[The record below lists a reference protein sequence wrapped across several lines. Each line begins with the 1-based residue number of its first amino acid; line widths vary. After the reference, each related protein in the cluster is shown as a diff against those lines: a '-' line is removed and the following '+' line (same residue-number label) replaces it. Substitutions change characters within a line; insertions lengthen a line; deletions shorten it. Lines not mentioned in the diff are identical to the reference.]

1 MRIYLIPRLISEP
14 FFFRRSAPTPQPVL
28 GGNLEGEMKG
38 ESNQA
43 MTATDGIAIKMWYDG
58 IVV

>member
-43 MTATDGIAIKMWYDG
+43 MTATDGIAIKM
-58 IVV
+58 